1 MTRVKETIVRHD
13 KGYNCAQSVACTYAD
28 LVGLDEA
35 TMFKVTEGLGKGM
48 GGTLATC
55 GALSG
60 ACVLAGMKRS
70 TGNLETPD
78 SKLETYKLA
87 EEIVN
92 RFQEQCHSLVCKEL
106 KGFNSLS
113 GLHYERSP
121 YCGRG
126 VGFKGISFYPED
138 RELQADFVAECYKKE
153 RFSIKK

>member
-1 MTRVKETIVRHD
+1 MTRVKETIARHA

-70 TGNLETPD
+70 TGNLEAPD

-92 RFQEQCHSLVCKEL
+92 KFQEQCHSLVCKEL
-106 KGFNSLS
+106 KGLDTGKVLTPCPDCIMNAA
-113 GLHYERSP
+113 R
-121 YCGRG
+121 
-126 VGFKGISFYPED
+126 I
-138 RELQADFVAECYKKE
+138 AEEVLDLKA
-153 RFSIKK
+153 

>member
-92 RFQEQCHSLVCKEL
+92 KFQEQCHSLVCKEL
-106 KGFNSLS
+106 KGLDTGKVLIPCPDCIMNAA
-113 GLHYERSP
+113 R
-121 YCGRG
+121 
-126 VGFKGISFYPED
+126 I
-138 RELQADFVAECYKKE
+138 AEEVLDLKA
-153 RFSIKK
+153 

>member
-1 MTRVKETIVRHD
+1 MTRVKETIARHD

-70 TGNLETPD
+70 TGNLEAPD

-92 RFQEQCHSLVCKEL
+92 KFQEQCHSLVCKEL
-106 KGFNSLS
+106 KGEC
-113 GLHYERSP
+113 GPHRGRSA
-121 YCGRG
+121 G
-126 VGFKGISFYPED
+126 PES
-138 RELQADFVAECYKKE
+138 V
-153 RFSIKK
+153 I

>member
-1 MTRVKETIVRHD
+1 MTRVKETIARHD

-55 GALSG
+55 
-60 ACVLAGMKRS
+60 VLAGMKRS
-70 TGNLETPD
+70 TGNLEAPD

-92 RFQEQCHSLVCKEL
+92 KFQEQCHSLVCKEL
-106 KGFNSLS
+106 KGLDTGKVLTPCPDCIMNAA
-113 GLHYERSP
+113 R
-121 YCGRG
+121 
-126 VGFKGISFYPED
+126 I
-138 RELQADFVAECYKKE
+138 AEEVLDLKA
-153 RFSIKK
+153 

>member
-1 MTRVKETIVRHD
+1 MTRVKETIARHD

-70 TGNLETPD
+70 TGNLEAPD

-87 EEIVN
+87 EE
-92 RFQEQCHSLVCKEL
+92 
-106 KGFNSLS
+106 
-113 GLHYERSP
+113 
-121 YCGRG
+121 
-126 VGFKGISFYPED
+126 
-138 RELQADFVAECYKKE
+138 
-153 RFSIKK
+153 

>member
-1 MTRVKETIVRHD
+1 MTRVKETIARHD

-70 TGNLETPD
+70 TGNLEAPD

-92 RFQEQCHSLVCKEL
+92 KFQEQCHSLVCKEL
-106 KGFNSLS
+106 KGLDTNAA
-113 GLHYERSP
+113 R
-121 YCGRG
+121 
-126 VGFKGISFYPED
+126 I
-138 RELQADFVAECYKKE
+138 AEEVLDLKA
-153 RFSIKK
+153 

>member
-1 MTRVKETIVRHD
+1 MTRVKETIARHD

-55 GALSG
+55 GAGMGGTLATCGALSG

-70 TGNLETPD
+70 TGNLEAPD

-92 RFQEQCHSLVCKEL
+92 KFQEQCHSLVCKEL
-106 KGFNSLS
+106 KGLDTGKVLTPCPDCIMNAA
-113 GLHYERSP
+113 R
-121 YCGRG
+121 
-126 VGFKGISFYPED
+126 I
-138 RELQADFVAECYKKE
+138 AEEVLDLKA
-153 RFSIKK
+153 